1 VEQLYEKTNQSCL
14 VRAQGDQ
21 QKADY
26 LMNCGYFEYYYRIL
40 QYNKYCDWHAE
51 QLKKTQ

>member
-26 LMNCGYFEYYYRIL
+26 LMNCGYFEYTATGM
-40 QYNKYCDWHAE
+40 QNN
-51 QLKKTQ
+51 